1 MEVIVKNTK
10 LIYEQGNYTVIKN
23 GFKWESDN
31 EFKAEIILNNDR
43 SVLFSNAKTIK
54 IELYESG
61 VGKGILTRYRDIKGV
76 NFAFDTLVWIEKSTQ
91 NIYFEWI
98 PVNDN
103 GFDIKAIRWPN
114 PFVFNKEDGYSLIPY
129 RQGILLPNKW
139 EYHWDKIA
147 FDGQLCSIAACMP
160 FLAQIQNRNGYIMIN
175 ETPWDAKYMVEHEA
189 EICGTK
195 LSMCWLT
202 SLGKMKY
209 KRVLRYQF
217 IDDCDHNDICKV
229 YKQYVKE
236 KGLFTTLKEKYI
248 RNPYVDKLIK
258 SIFVQM
264 KVNINLLSNAVDY
277 DIMKQIQ
284 ALKDEGIE
292 NLYVLLNEL
301 SDCKELEKEEA
312 LKNLSDMMSSNDDL
326 LALKN
331 HDANFYDQHFIIQN
345 ADGGYEASVNKDRK
359 SQNGLCDSLAK
370 LYIKQ
375 KFEKI
380 QAEKIYLKASYLDVA
395 HHQINECANPMHRMT
410 RYECIKERNEC
421 FEFLTAKQI
430 LPCSE
435 HCSDWAMKSLVIA
448 DDGSNDAMMKAENVA
463 KMGILVPLFHLVYHE
478 CIILPIALD
487 KRKANNMLYAL
498 LNGEPTYL
506 IKETKHFN
514 TDDHENEVLSLSEEM
529 NQANIVSALHKKV
542 AYNEMIKHEFLDHS
556 FQIQRT
562 TFSDGTVVT
571 IDLKTKQYTIK

>member
-76 NFAFDTLVWIEKSTQ
+76 NFAFDTLVWIEESTQ

-129 RQGILLPNKW
+129 GQGILLPNKW

-189 EICGTK
+189 GICGTK

-236 KGLFTTLKEKYI
+236 KGLFTTLKEKNI
-248 RNPYVDKLIK
+248 KNPYVDKLIK

-264 KVNINLLSNAVDY
+264 KVNINLLSKAVDY

-301 SDCKELEKEEA
+301 SDCKELEKGEA

-331 HDANFYDQHFIIQN
+331 HDANSYDQRFIIQN

-421 FEFLTAKQI
+421 FEYLTAKQI

-487 KRKANNMLYAL
+487 KRKADNMLYAL

-506 IKETKHFN
+506 IKETNHFN